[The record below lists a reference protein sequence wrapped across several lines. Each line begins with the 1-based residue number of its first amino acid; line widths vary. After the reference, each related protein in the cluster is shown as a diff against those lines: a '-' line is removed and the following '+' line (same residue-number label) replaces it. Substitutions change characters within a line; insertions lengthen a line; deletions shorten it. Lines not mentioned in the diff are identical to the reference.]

1 MAPKIPNKRPMIY
14 MTEGIY
20 CVTMA
25 EKTTT
30 RIVCVLTKAEIGPIG
45 APVEKALI
53 TKIQPITLKKEA
65 RNPLIHFVKSKEPS
79 LLVNA
84 MIPMI

>member
-1 MAPKIPNKRPMIY
+1 MIY
-14 MTEGIY
+14 MMEGIY
-20 CVTMA
+20 WVTMA

-30 RIVCVLTKAEIGPIG
+30 KIVCVLTRAEIGPIG

-53 TKIQPITLKKEA
+53 TKIQPMMLKKEA
-65 RNPLIHFVKSKEPS
+65 RKPFIHFVKSNEPS
-79 LLVNA
+79 LLVKA

>member
-1 MAPKIPNKRPMIY
+1 
-14 MTEGIY
+14 
-20 CVTMA
+20 MA

-30 RIVCVLTKAEIGPIG
+30 KIVCVLTRAEIGPIG

-53 TKIQPITLKKEA
+53 TKMQPITLKKEA

-79 LLVNA
+79 SLTNA